1 MQLEQAM
8 LEETRRLED
17 KAKEEKLKQVSRGVQ
32 DRVEGAEFKQVSKG
46 VGGCPCGMKEVVVW

>member
-1 MQLEQAM
+1 M